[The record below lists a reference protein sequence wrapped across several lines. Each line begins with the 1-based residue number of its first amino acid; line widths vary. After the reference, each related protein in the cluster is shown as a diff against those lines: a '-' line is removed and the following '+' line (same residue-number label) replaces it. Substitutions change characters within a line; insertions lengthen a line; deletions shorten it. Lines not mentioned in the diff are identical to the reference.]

1 MNLTQLFRLAG
12 LTACLLLAACGADPT
27 TLAPTLP
34 VVSPTPSA
42 EPTVAPTMVVV
53 IPTNPPAQCGPEAA
67 IALAQTQS
75 DLALAADGKV
85 EALRQANADLT
96 QIAQMG
102 VSEFQLA
109 RDLMLAYD
117 VPDCLLQ
124 AKVFADQFFGERI
137 DAYQSLATGDQT
149 AYEAHL
155 SNGEIARQ
163 NMVLVVN
170 GVLGQSG
177 Q

>member
-27 TLAPTLP
+27 THAPTLP

-109 RDLMLAYD
+109 RELMLAYD
-117 VPDCLLQ
+117 VPECLLQ

-137 DAYQSLATGDQT
+137 DAYQSLATGDQA
-149 AYEAHL
+149 AYESHL